1 MGRLAEFFSRRK
13 KFEPEGH
20 VVSGRLAEFRLMKL
34 TRAVCGDALVLEG
47 IRLPDP
53 DEGGRREID
62 MVIATGDEILFVE
75 QKHWSG
81 SFTITEEG
89 RFFQKRKNG
98 GTLLHKDIVAWTC
111 RKGKL
116 LCDVHEKRTGES
128 APPSKVI
135 LVFSN
140 KNLEWKP
147 LPPEVDAEAYDEM
160 GFINMVE
167 KMKKSS
173 PNNKLKETLLGFGT
187 WDTIYMNG
195 GQTIIG
201 DILEYPFDKKDCSIN
216 HTGILGLI
224 TGPKSILSTGQE
236 IVDQSGPLVAVVGED
251 ESRIIPFANIS
262 KIEFS
267 NPRAEWG

>member
-1 MGRLAEFFSRRK
+1 LGRFEEFFSRRK

-34 TRAVCGDALVLEG
+34 TRAVAGDALVLEG

-53 DEGGRREID
+53 EEGGRREID
-62 MVIATGDEILFVE
+62 MVIATKNEILFVE

-111 RKGKL
+111 RKGRL
-116 LCDVHEKRTGES
+116 LCNLHKLRTHKD
-128 APPSKVI
+128 APPSRVI

-147 LPPEVDAEAYDEM
+147 LPQGVPAEAYDEI

-167 KMKKSS
+167 RMQKS
-173 PNNKLKETLLGFGT
+173 PPDKELRETLLGFGT
-187 WDTIYMNG
+187 WDTIHLNG
-195 GQTIIG
+195 GKTVIG
-201 DILEYPFDKKDCSIN
+201 DIIQYPFEKKNCSIV
-216 HTGILGLI
+216 HSGIFGLI
-224 TGPKSILSTGQE
+224 SGPKSVLTTGQE
-236 IVDQSGPLVAVVGED
+236 ITDQSGPLVSVVGE
-251 ESRIIPFANIS
+251 EGERIIPFANIS

-267 NPRAEWG
+267 NPRKVWG